1 MIEDGRIRVD
11 FMATHTFPLEKAQK
25 AFDTALHYRDGII
38 KALVT
43 P

>member
-1 MIEDGRIRVD
+1 
-11 FMATHTFPLEKAQK
+11 MATHTFPLAETQT
-25 AFDTALHYRDGII
+25 AFDTALHYRDGVI